1 MLRLM
6 VHKQPLFK
14 IKQGYIY
21 FFILYNGI
29 TDGPIQAFPYS
40 TFTKL
45 V

>member
-1 MLRLM
+1 MLHLI

-21 FFILYNGI
+21 FFILYNGV
-29 TDGPIQAFPYS
+29 TDGTIQAFPFS
-40 TFTKL
+40 TFTNL